1 MTAGGL
7 HGLRMCKYE
16 GDKLGCPVNEKHAQ
30 MTFHQFDDFT
40 DAEVLDLNEQDTD
53 ICNPLIFVSI
63 ALLPSATTLWQ
74 QRSES
79 DDDDEELGVPAANV
93 YGVFIHAVP

>member
-1 MTAGGL
+1 M
-7 HGLRMCKYE
+7 
-16 GDKLGCPVNEKHAQ
+16 GCPVNEKHAQ

-40 DAEVLDLNEQDTD
+40 DAEVFDLNEQDTD
-53 ICNPLIFVSI
+53 ICNPLISMSI

-79 DDDDEELGVPAANV
+79 DDDDEELGVPAAKV
-93 YGVFIHAVP
+93 CGVSIDAVP

>member
-7 HGLRMCKYE
+7 HGLRMCKSE

-40 DAEVLDLNEQDTD
+40 DAEVLDLNEQDAD
-53 ICNPLIFVSI
+53 ICNPLIFMSI
-63 ALLPSATTLWQ
+63 ALLPSVCPLFVAT
-74 QRSES
+74 
-79 DDDDEELGVPAANV
+79 
-93 YGVFIHAVP
+93 